1 MAHICP
7 ETNDTVLYLDCLDC
21 DTKSCR
27 KGTCYDELSSAHK
40 SEEDSVKEHTN
51 PAEDVVKE

>member
-27 KGTCYDELSSAHK
+27 KDTCYDALSSAYK
-40 SEEDSVKEHTN
+40 SEEDSARERTS
-51 PAEDVVKE
+51 PAEAVSKE